1 MKKAAGSIQ
10 KQATKI
16 ESSCT
21 GINSGIQRL
30 LSEAL
35 AALAEAEADSPDN
48 PPAGAAA

>member
-35 AALAEAEADSPDN
+35 AEAEADSPDN